1 MPINLLPT
9 DLSPK
14 GPVVK
19 IAALVR
25 SVAVISFSLLLI
37 TGLGIS
43 AFFIVNSLQI
53 KNLNS
58 ANEELKGSIK
68 SLEVTEQGLV
78 LVRDRLGKVK
88 QVLAQDS
95 GADETAGLSKF
106 ITQVPQGVEMQEA
119 IISKDGVETTFLA
132 TASTSLVQLMA
143 GIISQESFKS
153 VELVS
158 FSFNPNAGYV
168 ASFNLKTK

>member
-14 GPVVK
+14 GPVVR

-95 GADETAGLSKF
+95 GADETAGLSEF
-106 ITQVPQGVEMQEA
+106 ITQVPSGG
-119 IISKDGVETTFLA
+119 KCRRL
-132 TASTSLVQLMA
+132 
-143 GIISQESFKS
+143 
-153 VELVS
+153 
-158 FSFNPNAGYV
+158 
-168 ASFNLKTK
+168 